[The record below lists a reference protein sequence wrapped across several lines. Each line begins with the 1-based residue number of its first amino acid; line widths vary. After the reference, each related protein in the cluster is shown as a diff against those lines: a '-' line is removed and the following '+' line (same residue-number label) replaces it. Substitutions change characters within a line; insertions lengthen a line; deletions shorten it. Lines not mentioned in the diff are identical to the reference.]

1 MPEIPEHTGIPQV
14 IKLAALV
21 CKRTAAAV
29 FVPGS
34 HGHWLRA
41 DGSMANEWEQ
51 LLCNQV
57 MLHRPLLEIVDVLH
71 DNRFTGYPDD
81 KPPYRFFAG
90 VLLEEPASTGPEHA
104 IQLTNTLLKEAAHAQ
119 GQQPSNAGDKEL
131 PATGVPGAQAMPAPP
146 TPIGV
151 LAVMD
156 PNPGTLKKSQ
166 REALLA
172 VADTSFVL
180 LRRLR
185 TRNMP
190 EIYEQFF
197 TNAQAL
203 MCLHDLEGNLL
214 AVNPA
219 SAAALGYTVAEL
231 ESKSL
236 YDAVPPAIHHEVE
249 GYLALIKQHIRV
261 KGLMHTM
268 HKDGSPRIWLFNNV
282 LEKNAAGVE
291 YVLGNALDITDR
303 HALESTLKRTK
314 EMLEEINSVA
324 RIGFWE
330 LDVPAKHVFWSRVT
344 REIHEV
350 ADDFIPDLAT
360 GISFYPEGENRVII
374 EAAVA
379 AALQQGTGFDLEVQL
394 LTAKGRKIWVR
405 AIGNAEFANGVCN
418 RLYGTVQDIDE
429 RMKTNLELLRS
440 RTFLTAFVEHAP
452 AAVAMLDKDLK
463 YIAYSNRWLEDYGLK
478 GQALKGRS
486 HYEVFPGITQ
496 EWRAIYRRCLKGVV
510 EKKDEDVWRLRGSQ
524 RDTYLKWEV
533 RPWYLFDDEI
543 GGIMLFTQDITE
555 ARRHREE
562 LKEARKQAEQASKA
576 KSEFLANM
584 SHEIRTPLNG
594 IIGFTDLLMK
604 TSLSDNQY
612 QYLGIVNESANVLL
626 NIINDILDFSK
637 IEANKLEL
645 DIGRYN
651 LPELSA
657 QVSDIIK
664 YQLQQKDIEM
674 LLNLSPRLPSFIWTD
689 SIRLKQVLMNLL
701 VNAVKFTEKGEI
713 ELKITPIAPLPNGH
727 AILRFEVRDTGIG
740 IAPAHQRKIFEAFS
754 QADLSI
760 TKKYGGTG
768 LGLNISNRL
777 LALMGSRLRLESAPG
792 KGSIF
797 SFELPAQVEY
807 DERQPWPKPEQLHRA
822 LVVDDNEHN
831 RIIIHQMLLLQD
843 ISSDQAGS
851 GAAAIQ
857 LLEVG
862 NRYDVMIIDY
872 HMPEMDGLETIRRLR
887 EESDEAVAAM
897 PVILLH
903 SSADDE
909 KVIRACERYHV
920 AQRLIKPIKLQDLRN
935 ALAGV
940 HQQQEHSRPIFTANE
955 RLQHKRLKILL
966 AEDSAINMLLAHTI
980 IKRAMPGA
988 IVQEAQTGAAAVEMA
1003 VADRPDLIFMDMQMP
1018 GINGYEATKQIRKA
1032 YGRALPIIAL
1042 TAANLKGEKEKCLA
1056 AGMDDFLS
1064 KPFVEEDM
1072 LVMLEKWAGNGEAP
1086 IKEVAPAIP
1095 ATLMAHFNI
1104 DNVLYYLGESSADA
1118 PAVKEVVRMIT
1129 AELQQLET
1137 GFRSADPADRQTW
1150 YRLGHKLYG
1159 LSATTGLPMLAE
1171 LGRQLEISAATMQPA
1186 ALQTLAD
1193 ELLQELSYCQQLLQ
1207 DYQ

>member
-1 MPEIPEHTGIPQV
+1 MQKTPEYTGIEQV
-14 IKLAALV
+14 AKLAALV
-21 CKRTAAAV
+21 CKKTAAVV
-29 FVPGS
+29 FVPGP
-34 HGHWLRA
+34 HNRWFHA
-41 DGSMANEWEQ
+41 DGREANDWEQ
-51 LLCNQV
+51 LLCSQV
-57 MLHRPLLEIVDVLH
+57 AQHRPLLEIVDVLH
-71 DNRFTGYPDD
+71 DNRFTGHPEDR
-81 KPPYRFFAG
+81 PPYRFFAG
-90 VLLEEPASTGPEHA
+90 VLLEAANPEPEHV
-104 IQLTNTLLKEAAHAQ
+104 ITLTNALLKKLSDPQRNDAFPELPGTAADPTTDA
-119 GQQPSNAGDKEL
+119 QQPPT
-131 PATGVPGAQAMPAPP
+131 PATGLPVG
-146 TPIGV
+146 I

-156 PNPGTLKKSQ
+156 PHPGALKKSQ

-172 VADTSFVL
+172 VANTALVL

-185 TRNMP
+185 THNMP

-197 TNAQAL
+197 SNADAL
-203 MCLHDLEGNLL
+203 MCLHDLDGALL

-219 SAAALGYTVAEL
+219 SAAALGYTIDEL
-231 ESKSL
+231 ENKTL
-236 YDAVPPAIHHEVE
+236 YDAVLPHLQHEVD
-249 GYLALIKQHIRV
+249 GYLALIKQHKRV

-282 LEKNAAGVE
+282 LEKNAAGEE

-303 HALESTLKRTK
+303 HALETTLKRTR

-330 LDVPAKHVFWSRVT
+330 LDVPAKNMFWSRVT

-350 ADDFIPDLAT
+350 PDDFVPDLAT
-360 GISFYPEGENRVII
+360 GLSFYPEGENRVIM
-374 EAAVA
+374 EATVA
-379 AALQQGTGFDLEVQL
+379 AALQQGTAFDIEIQL
-394 LTAKGRKIWVR
+394 LTAKGREIWVR
-405 AIGNAEFANGVCN
+405 AIGTAEFVNGVCT

-429 RMKTNLELLRS
+429 RMKTSIEMLRS
-440 RTFLTAFVEHAP
+440 RTFLAAFVEHAP

-463 YIAYSNRWLEDYGLK
+463 YIAYSNRWLEDYGLN
-478 GQALKGRS
+478 GQNLKGRS
-486 HYEVFPGITQ
+486 HYEVFPGIAQ

-510 EKKDEDVWRLRGSQ
+510 EKKDEDIWRLRGSQ
-524 RDTYLKWEV
+524 REVYLKWEV
-533 RPWYLFDDEI
+533 RPWYLFEDEI
-543 GGIMLFTQDITE
+543 GGIILFTQDITE

-651 LPELSA
+651 LPELSS

-674 LLNLSPRLPSFIWTD
+674 LLNLSPQLPSFIWTD

-713 ELKITPIAPLPNGH
+713 ELKITPVAPLPNGH

-740 IAPAHQRKIFEAFS
+740 IAPAHQRTIFEAFS

-777 LALMGSRLRLESAPG
+777 LALMGSRLQLESAPG

-797 SFELPAQVEY
+797 SFELPVKIEY

-851 GAAAIQ
+851 GAAALQ
-857 LLEVG
+857 LLEAG

-887 EESDEAVAAM
+887 EGADAAATAM

-940 HQQQEHSRPIFTANE
+940 HQQQECTRPVITANE
-955 RLQHKRLKILL
+955 RLQHKHLKILL

-980 IKRAMPGA
+980 IKRAMPA
-988 IVQEAQTGAAAVEMA
+988 AVVLEAQTGAAAVEMA

-1072 LVMLEKWAGNGEAP
+1072 LVMLEKWTGNGH
-1086 IKEVAPAIP
+1086 APAETPPVQAP
-1095 ATLMAHFNI
+1095 ANDHFNI
-1104 DNVLYYLGESSADA
+1104 DKVLYYLGETSPDA

-1129 AELQQLET
+1129 AELQQLED
-1137 GFRSADPADRQTW
+1137 GFRNTDLADRQAW

-1159 LSATTGLPMLAE
+1159 LSATTGLSVLTE
-1171 LGRQLEISAATMQPA
+1171 LGRQLEITATTMEPA

-1193 ELLQELSYCQQLLQ
+1193 ELLQELSLCQQLLQ